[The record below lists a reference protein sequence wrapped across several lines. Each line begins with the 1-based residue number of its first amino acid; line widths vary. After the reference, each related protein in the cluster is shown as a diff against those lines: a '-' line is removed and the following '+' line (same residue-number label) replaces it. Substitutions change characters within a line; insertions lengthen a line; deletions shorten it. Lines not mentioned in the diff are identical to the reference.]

1 MSIDPSFLGQVKY
14 RCIGP
19 TRGGRVVAVA
29 ADPVDRNVFYFGACA
44 GGVWKTEDAGTYW
57 ECITDGQLTSGSIG
71 ALAVAPSDQ
80 NVIYAG
86 TGEATIRIDVSHG
99 DGVYRSRDRGRTWT
113 HVGLPESRHIGAVRV
128 HPTDPNTVYVA
139 ALGHMSK
146 DNPERGVYRSTD
158 GGDTWDLIL
167 HVSESAGAID
177 LSIDPNNPRIIY
189 ATSWEARRNFWSI
202 NSGGP
207 GSGLWRSTD
216 GGDTW
221 TELTFNKGMP
231 EGTVGKIGVAAS
243 PAQHGRVFALV
254 EAEFRKRGMYRSDDF
269 GDTWEKVSGKAELCW
284 RPWYYMHVT
293 AHPTDPD
300 TVYVMNM
307 KAWKSI
313 DGGANYTEMTTP
325 HGDNHELWIDPND
338 TDRMVGCDDGGA
350 WVSLNGSKTW
360 SSIYNQPTAQL
371 YHVDVDDQY
380 PYLVYGS
387 QQDNSSI
394 AVPSRTGKGAINWAD
409 CYPPGTAESGY
420 VAVKPDDPNIVFV
433 GAIGSSPGGGD
444 ALQRYDHRSK
454 QIQLVSVWPERYL
467 DGNTAEVR
475 FQWTYPIMF
484 SPHDGNTLYAAGNR
498 LFRST
503 DEGNSWEPISP
514 DLTRADPDTM
524 GVSGPLTMDTA
535 GAEMYATI
543 FSLMLSAH
551 QPGVMMT
558 GSDDG
563 LVHVTTDD
571 GENWADVTP
580 DGLPANS
587 QVTMLAESPHN
598 EGTVYMTVARHKEGD
613 YAPYVYKT
621 SDLGQSWKLIAN
633 GIPERE
639 YCRVVREDP
648 ACEGTLYVGTE
659 MGLHVSV
666 DDGANWQPL
675 QSNLPVT
682 PVYDLVLKHGDM
694 IVATHGRSFWILD
707 DVAQIHQAAGL
718 SDPSTPALL
727 RPADTIRSPEHLF
740 AGFWGRP
747 GGKNYHVTIGQNAT
761 FYVDEHDTGHKT
773 KRLLDAGDDLRH
785 GARFTYF
792 VPEGNEEP
800 VRITVLDAEGNEIDS
815 FNSDVPADRD
825 DREGFYCS
833 AEGGMNEFWWSM
845 RHPDGPKMDGT
856 DFHGRPPGPLTLPGD
871 YSVRL
876 DIGEFSQTQPFTL
889 LLDPRIDTSVEDLE
903 AQFSLQMQIHDRLS
917 EVTSAVNRC
926 RTLKTMLGGW
936 AGRLDEIDGGG
947 DAAAGAREL
956 SDKIDEIERKLVQP
970 DLTSEGDSLN
980 YREQLWEK
988 LKDLI
993 PVVASADTKPTA
1005 QSHAVFEK
1013 ISREMDP
1020 HLSVLDELITGDL
1033 AALNDSLGALGV
1045 DVVDA

>member
-1 MSIDPSFLGQVKY
+1 MPVDPSFLDTVRY

-29 ADPVDRNVFYFGACA
+29 ADPIDRNVFYFGACA

-71 ALAVAPSDQ
+71 SLAVAPSDQ

-99 DGVYRSRDRGRTWT
+99 DGVYRSRDRGRTWA
-113 HVGLPESRHIGAVRV
+113 HVGLPESRHIGSVRV
-128 HPTDPNTVYVA
+128 HPHDADTVYVA

-158 GGDTWDLIL
+158 GGDTWELVL
-167 HVSESAGAID
+167 HVSESAGAVD
-177 LSIDPNNPRIIY
+177 LSIDPGNPRIIF
-189 ATSWEARRNFWSI
+189 ATTWEARRNFWSI
-202 NSGGP
+202 NSGGS

-221 TELTFNKGMP
+221 AELTGNPGLP

-243 PAQHGRVFALV
+243 PARHGRVWALV
-254 EAEFRKRGMYRSDDF
+254 EAEGRKRGMYRSDDF
-269 GDTWEKVSGKAELCW
+269 GDTWEKVSSKPELCW

-313 DGGANYTEMTTP
+313 DGGANYEEMPTP
-325 HGDNHELWIDPND
+325 HGDNHELWIDPDD
-338 TDRMVGCDDGGA
+338 TERMVGCDDGGA
-350 WVSLNGSKTW
+350 WASLNGGRTW
-360 SSIYNQPTAQL
+360 SSIYNQPTAQI
-371 YHVDVDDQY
+371 YHLDVDDQY

-394 AVPSRTGKGAINWAD
+394 AVPSRTNKGAINWAD

-420 VAVKPDDPNIVFV
+420 VAVKPGDPDIVFV

-444 ALQRYDHRSK
+444 ALQRYDHKSK
-454 QIQLVSVWPERYL
+454 QIQLVSVWPERAHE
-467 DGNTAEVR
+467 GNTAEVR

-484 SPHDGNTLYAAGNR
+484 SPHDVNTLYAAGNR

-503 DEGNSWEPISP
+503 DEGQSWEPISP

-563 LVHVTTDD
+563 LIHVSTDD
-571 GENWADVTP
+571 GENWTDVTP
-580 DGLPANS
+580 KGLPANS
-587 QVTMLAESPHN
+587 QVTMLAESPHT

-621 SDLGQSWKLIAN
+621 TDLGKRWTLITN
-633 GIPERE
+633 GIPETE
-639 YCRVVREDP
+639 FCRVVREDP
-648 ACEGTLYVGTE
+648 ARAGLLYVGTE
-659 MGLHVSV
+659 MGLHFSA

-675 QSNLPVT
+675 QTNLPVT
-682 PVYDLVLKHGDM
+682 PVYDLVLRHGDM

-707 DVAQIHQAAGL
+707 DVSQVHQAADLTDTG
-718 SDPSTPALL
+718 TPHLL
-727 RPADTIRSPEHLF
+727 RPADTVRSPEHLF

-761 FYVDEHDTGHKT
+761 FYVEEHETGHKT
-773 KRLLDAGDDLRH
+773 KRLLDAGDDYPH
-785 GARFTYF
+785 GVRITYF
-792 VPEGNEEP
+792 VPEGSEDT
-800 VRITVLDAEGNEIDS
+800 VTLTVLDGEGVEIESFSSDIPAEKK
-815 FNSDVPADRD
+815 
-825 DREGFYCS
+825 DREGFYCT
-833 AEGGMNEFWWSM
+833 ANAGMNEFWWDM
-845 RHPDGPKMDGT
+845 RHPKGTKMDGT
-856 DFHGRPPGPLTLPGD
+856 DFHGRPPGPLSLPGD

-876 DIGEFSQTQPFTL
+876 DIGDWSQTQRFAL
-889 LLDPRIDTSVEDLE
+889 LLDPRIDTPVEDLE
-903 AQFSLQMQIHDRLS
+903 AQFALQLQIRDRLS
-917 EVTSAVNRC
+917 EVTDAINRC
-926 RTLKTMLGGW
+926 RALKSQLGGW
-936 AGRLDEIDGGG
+936 ADRLDAVEGGD

-956 SDKIDEIERKLVQP
+956 SDRIDEIERKLVQP

-988 LKDLI
+988 LQQLI
-993 PVVASADTKPTA
+993 PIVASADTKPTA
-1005 QSHAVFEK
+1005 QSYAVFEK
-1013 ISREMDP
+1013 ISGEMDP
-1020 HLSVLDELITGDL
+1020 HLSVLDELIAGDL
-1033 AALNDSLGALGV
+1033 AALNDSIEALDV
-1045 DVVDA
+1045 DTVGS